1 MDIATRNKS
10 TLTRTIRRRRH
21 LPRQSAKKSQVV
33 SDKTVLFLVI
43 NMYKNKNRYF
53 HISKQLNMLQQRYN
67 FKYIRVEG
75 VDGFKL
81 EDDPWVKTMLRPRT
95 HLLGNTLTCL
105 ESNDSWVYDGTI
117 ATSFPGL
124 QYHGRWGYKGL
135 TMSNLKCFTTFRE
148 KYPDYNWYCILEDDA
163 EITEEIYTKI
173 NQLVKSNPQTD
184 IILLDARGGG
194 RGGTAGMIYNE
205 RIIDH
210 MLQHLHPLSEFSI
223 DIDQVDMSNLW
234 DWLLWKYIDYFNIKN
249 ISCPIIHSGKF
260 ISMISP

>member
-1 MDIATRNKS
+1 MDIPARNIS
-10 TLTRTIRRRRH
+10 PLTRTTQ
-21 LPRQSAKKSQVV
+21 PRQSAKKSQVV

-81 EDDPWVKTMLRPRT
+81 EEDPWVKTMLRPRT

-124 QYHGRWGYKGL
+124 HYHGHWGSKGL
-135 TMSNLKCFTTFRE
+135 TMSNLKCYTTIQE
-148 KYPDYNWYCILEDDA
+148 KYPDYNWYCILEDDS

-184 IILLDARGGG
+184 IILLDARFDG
-194 RGGTAGMIYNE
+194 RGGTAGMIYND

-223 DIDQVDMSNLW
+223 VNESRWDERANNVW
-234 DWLLWKYIDYFNIKN
+234 DWKLWHYIDTFNIKN

-260 ISMISP
+260 ISMISHD